1 MINEI
6 SIQNF
11 QSHKQTNISFV
22 NGLNVI
28 TGSSD
33 SGKSSVLRA
42 LLWVVNN
49 RPSGDSIK
57 NWNSSPKDIVHV
69 QLLVDNFFINKTRV
83 NGKSSYNYKNEE
95 GDSLCYDAIKT
106 DVPEEISE
114 QLNLSE
120 FNIQTQHQP
129 YFLLN
134 DSGGEIAKKLNDLVG
149 LSVIDNLFKNL
160 NSSITRTD
168 RELQRVE
175 LSIKEAEESINSLS
189 YLDEVAEDVDSLTL
203 IVKEYEE
210 LMESVFVINSSLEA
224 YDFVEKEVKTYKKF
238 LDVEDSIEIL
248 LDMIEKQY
256 NELKENTLSIE
267 SSIER
272 YSSVEEEFKEY
283 KKFIENEESI
293 SILLKMTDEF
303 VDMKGIE
310 IDLAGTLDDADE
322 LKTDIKIY
330 NRQGMQW
337 GREYKNMIKNNPI
350 CPIMKTAC
358 KELENY
364 GT

>member
-1 MINEI
+1 MIKEI

-11 QSHKQTNISFV
+11 QSHKQTTISFV
-22 NGLNVI
+22 DGLNVI

-57 NWNSSPKDIVHV
+57 NWSSSPKDVVHV
-69 QLLVDNFFINKTRV
+69 QLVADNFLINKSRF

-95 GDSLCYDAIKT
+95 GDSLYYDAIKT
-106 DVPEEISE
+106 DVPEEISNA
-114 QLNLSE
+114 LDLSE

-175 LSIKEAEESINSLS
+175 SSIKETEESINSLS
-189 YLDEVAEDVDSLTL
+189 YLDDVAGDIDSLTL
-203 IVKEYEE
+203 LVKEYEE
-210 LMESVFVINSSLEA
+210 LMESIFVINSSLEA
-224 YDFVEKEVKTYKKF
+224 YDSVEKEVKTYKKF
-238 LDVEDSIEIL
+238 LDAEDSIKIL
-248 LDMIEKQY
+248 LDMIVKQY
-256 NELKENTLSIE
+256 NELKENALSIE

-283 KKFIENEESI
+283 EKFIDNEESI

-310 IDLAGTLDDADE
+310 IDLAGALDDADE

-330 NRQGMQW
+330 SRQCMQW
-337 GREYKNMIKNNPI
+337 EREYKNMIKNNPV
-350 CPIMKTAC
+350 CPILKTAC

-364 GT
+364 GA